1 MGELNQ
7 LLETAKRNNWLN
19 EILISKL
26 EKRFKRLLELDP
38 QKMEKYYNQLR
49 VILAAPVGSSFEDQ
63 VRNEFLPAI
72 EHEILEPESGGNK

>member
-1 MGELNQ
+1 MPETEVRGDFMGELNQ

-49 VILAAPVGSSFEDQ
+49 VILAAPV
-63 VRNEFLPAI
+63 
-72 EHEILEPESGGNK
+72 